1 MPSDLASSPLALHI
15 EKVFAL
21 MPNHSIRTL
30 LIACCVTAFLTAAV
44 VAQAEEPSPQAKPIL
59 TDRLPVFQELVRADA
74 TPLAA
79 LPAQGDSLNLFKT
92 VVGPQLGLND
102 VAMTLGAKGLTPA
115 MSQELLI
122 PDLTKSA
129 QELIRGLAAWQL
141 AQAAGDLGAA
151 AGAEQRESLQRQVE
165 AQIAWLTEGT
175 TLEPPLRQLV
185 TLLKESPTQDA
196 AASLQGTTAQI
207 KTWAIDTVHR
217 EWFRLYNW
225 KDQVRQQRGLTRL
238 CGTWQWSIHNHQN
251 HREEKT
257 AVIFAP
263 PGIASSTSPAEITVL
278 GDSVYLRWETRAG
291 VQEDSL
297 LFSGE
302 GQRLEGTFVNT
313 AGGWGSIT
321 GKRTATCVTDGGGKP
336 APTQR
341 RHHH

>member
-1 MPSDLASSPLALHI
+1 MAVECLSPAAPHAK
-15 EKVFAL
+15 KVFAL
-21 MPNHSIRTL
+21 MPNHSVRTL
-30 LIACCVTAFLTAAV
+30 LIACCVTALLTAAV
-44 VAQAEEPSPQAKPIL
+44 VAGADEPSPQAKPTL
-59 TDRLPVFQELVRADA
+59 ANRLPAFHDLVRVDA
-74 TPLAA
+74 APLAA
-79 LPAQGDSLNLFKT
+79 LPTQGDSLSLFKT
-92 VVGPQLGLND
+92 VIGPQLGLND

-129 QELIRGLAAWQL
+129 NELVRGLAAWQL
-141 AQAAGDLGAA
+141 TQAAKDSSTS
-151 AGAEQRESLQRQVE
+151 AGTEQRESLQRQIE
-165 AQIAWLTEGT
+165 SQMTWLTEGT
-175 TLEPPLRQLV
+175 TLETPLRQLLA
-185 TLLKESPTQDA
+185 LLKEFPTQEA
-196 AASLQGTTAQI
+196 AVPLQGTAAQI
-207 KTWAIDTVHR
+207 EAWAIDTVHR

-263 PGIASSTSPAEITVL
+263 PGIASSTSPAEIIVL

-336 APTQR
+336 APSPR
-341 RHHH
+341 RQHH